1 MTTTLPKT
9 CTAAVI
15 GVGKAGGGGP
25 KGGGHAIGYTHAE
38 MFQGN
43 ARVRLA
49 AGADINAENLAAFK
63 AKFAVPGGWS
73 DYRAMLRELQP
84 DLVSIGTYVGLHKQ
98 IIEDAARAG
107 VKGILCEKP
116 FLASPA
122 EVQAVRRIVA
132 ETGVKLVVG
141 HMRRYRP
148 AFERARE
155 LYNDG
160 AVGQPVLCTAGI
172 EGWDLSEWGS
182 HWLDMIRFFHLDRP
196 VQWVF
201 GQARVRD
208 LRGYGHA
215 MEEHALAYFE
225 FEDGGNGR
233 LDGGRPMD
241 GGTLTLLGSAG
252 VIRVKGEARVRLE
265 NAKGLAE
272 EDFSNH
278 PRHKAI
284 WHELLAELLAWVEG
298 GPEPRVGHTSM
309 FQTSELNLGA
319 YLSAVAGDRIDLPLS
334 GKWQEYAQWPVE
346 ELAKRHVMRDA

>member
-1 MTTTLPKT
+1 MTATLPKLY
-9 CTAAVI
+9 TAAVI

-38 MFQGN
+38 MFKHN
-43 ARVRLA
+43 ERVRLE

-63 AKFAVPGGWS
+63 DKFGVPKGWS

-98 IIEDAARAG
+98 MIEDAARAG

-122 EVQAVRRIVA
+122 ELQAVRRIVA
-132 ETGVKLVVG
+132 ETGVKIAVG

-160 AVGQPVLCTAGI
+160 TVGQPVLCTAGI
-172 EGWDLSEWGS
+172 KGWDLSEWGS
-182 HWLDMIRFFHLDRP
+182 HWLDMFRFFHQDRP
-196 VQWVF
+196 VKWVM

-208 LRGYGHA
+208 FRGYGHA
-215 MEEHALAYFE
+215 MEEHAMAYFE
-225 FEDGGNGR
+225 FEGGGKAL
-233 LDGGRPMD
+233 LDGGTPID
-241 GGTLTLLGSAG
+241 GGGLTLVGTEG
-252 VIRVKGEARVRLE
+252 VIRVKDEAQVIVE
-265 NAKGLAE
+265 NKQGRTE
-272 EDFSNH
+272 EDFSKH
-278 PRHKAI
+278 PRHAAI
-284 WHELLAELLAWVEG
+284 WHELLAELIAWVEG

-309 FQTSELNLGA
+309 FQTSELNLAA
-319 YLSAVAGDRIDLPLS
+319 YLSAVAGDRIDLPIS
-334 GKWQEYAQWPVE
+334 GKWLEYAQWPVE
-346 ELAKRHVMRDA
+346 ELARRSK